1 MPKLTLYA
9 SNLLHNYQTLKQ
21 KLHTGTQLIP
31 VVKAN
36 AYGSL
41 APQVAHT
48 LFEVGAEYLAVAFV
62 QEGIALRQAGI
73 ENPIIVFYPQRDQ
86 LKALVEARL
95 EPAVYRFSDL
105 TFLADLL
112 PPKEQSYP
120 IHLKFNTGLNR
131 LGFSTEEAESLMDE
145 LLKMPFHIKSVYS
158 HLGATEDPR
167 PQPYIDRQLELF
179 TELKGIVESKIAR
192 PVTYHIL
199 NTSGL
204 FNYPEFQMD
213 AVRSGIGLHGFAN
226 HPQWDLQLKPVAEL
240 KTSITQIID
249 VPKGDYVGYNYG
261 WQAPRMSRIA
271 TLPMGHA
278 DGIGRYFGKG
288 RAHVS
293 IGDQKAPIIGNVC
306 MDLLMIDI
314 TDIKVHE
321 GDEVCF
327 FGPDFSAAQ
336 WAEQGQTIAY
346 ELLTGIGSRVTRVW
360 KA

>member
-9 SNLLHNYQTLKQ
+9 SHLLHNYQVLKQ
-21 KLHTGTQLIP
+21 KLHTNTQLIP

-41 APQVAHT
+41 APQVAYT
-48 LFEVGAEYLAVAFV
+48 LAEVGAEYLAVAFV
-62 QEGIALRQAGI
+62 EEGIALRQAGI
-73 ENPIIVFYPQRDQ
+73 DNPILVFYPQREQ
-86 LKALVEARL
+86 FKALIEGRL
-95 EPAVYRFSDL
+95 EPAIYRFSDL
-105 TFLADLL
+105 RLLSELL
-112 PPKEQSYP
+112 PPTERYYP

-131 LGFSTEEAESLMDE
+131 LGFSTAEVESLMDE
-145 LLKMPFHIKSVYS
+145 LGKMPFLLKSVYS

-179 TELKGIVESKIAR
+179 CELKERIESKISA
-192 PVTYHIL
+192 PITYHIL

-226 HPQWDLQLKPVAEL
+226 QPQWDLQLKPVAEL
-240 KTSITQIID
+240 KTSIAQIID
-249 VPKGDYVGYNYG
+249 VPKGDHVGYNFG
-261 WQAPRMSRIA
+261 WQAQRKSRIA
-271 TLPMGHA
+271 TLPIGHA

-288 RAHVS
+288 KAQVS
-293 IGDQKAPIIGNVC
+293 IGDQKAPIVGNVC

-314 TDIKVHE
+314 TDLNVHE

-360 KA
+360 EP